1 MRISDW
7 SSDVCSSDLETR
19 RCPALSCCSGRAHSC
34 LRLSR
39 LFSRDQIT
47 IDADQVDHEQNHIL
61 RPDPLPLIIQVAPPA
76 QGHRGSDED
85 QECPARGR
93 SEWRRIGKER
103 VNAWMSGWTRQL
115 SKK

>member
-61 RPDPLPLIIQVAPPA
+61 RPDPLPLIIKKPPPD
-76 QGHRGSDED
+76 QGKRTSNENHESPTSGSHPDSERQTKDSTPHRRPQSR
-85 QECPARGR
+85 PH
-93 SEWRRIGKER
+93 
-103 VNAWMSGWTRQL
+103 
-115 SKK
+115 

>member
-19 RCPALSCCSGRAHSC
+19 RCPALSCCSGRAHSW

-61 RPDPLPLIIQVAPPA
+61 RPDPLPLIIQEPPPD
-76 QGHRGSDED
+76 QGNRGSAED
-85 QECPARGR
+85 QECPARGSPPDVER
-93 SEWRRIGKER
+93 NNKEIGSAHVR
-103 VNAWMSGWTRQL
+103 TPVTHA
-115 SKK
+115 